1 MLGFEKTYTLPFK
14 YEVPNYINEFQDK
27 RSFIKTYLKYIKR
40 YLFLI
45 LMGQKNLEVSHISS
59 NHKNILWINISAP
72 SLGDSLMDLSS
83 RILLR
88 EKKVDLFTDPKN
100 SNLYFD
106 DLLFSKVFLD
116 MKQVDEKNYDLVIID
131 SYSTR
136 SVNIK
141 SKIAGSTPYVGVFG
155 YFNGPEVNRV
165 LFSFHKMN
173 KLLQYKKTE
182 TEINSIAKSV
192 IFISDKDKKI
202 IKNLRL
208 PGNYIAIALGGE
220 WSYRTYKKW
229 KIVIQKIIENHN
241 GIKIVLLGSK
251 NANYFASEIEN
262 NFSNKYIHNCVN
274 KHTFV
279 QTAEIINKANL
290 LLCCDGGLM
299 HAANSVDTPI
309 VALFAKLSQTMQLTS
324 SISAFSLY
332 DNSDVN
338 NIKPTEIFSK
348 FLEASNF
355 FHIDHQDG

>member
-1 MLGFEKTYTLPFK
+1 
-14 YEVPNYINEFQDK
+14 
-27 RSFIKTYLKYIKR
+27 
-40 YLFLI
+40 
-45 LMGQKNLEVSHISS
+45 
-59 NHKNILWINISAP
+59 
-72 SLGDSLMDLSS
+72 
-83 RILLR
+83 
-88 EKKVDLFTDPKN
+88 
-100 SNLYFD
+100 
-106 DLLFSKVFLD
+106 
-116 MKQVDEKNYDLVIID
+116 
-131 SYSTR
+131 
-136 SVNIK
+136 VNIK